1 MDSNT
6 QLQSHDL
13 NKRVSLSTRGVN
25 AASLQYY
32 YSDRVPSPFAE
43 NDLIQIEFESNPLNS
58 STDSRCAINI
68 YLYIEWIKKIQS
80 LNSRDS
86 YIEIRY
92 YNKPYYDRYYNQY
105 RCYVRYY
112 RAP

>member
-13 NKRVSLSTRGVN
+13 NKRVSLSTRWVN
-25 AASLQYY
+25 EASLQYY

-58 STDSRCAINI
+58 STDSHCAINI
-68 YLYIEWIKKIQS
+68 SLIQFVCNIEWIKKIQNS
-80 LNSRDS
+80 LISH
-86 YIEIRY
+86 IF
-92 YNKPYYDRYYNQY
+92 K
-105 RCYVRYY
+105 V
-112 RAP
+112 